1 MKGENKFKMKTN
13 LIGNT
18 FTRVTNS
25 KQREKKHKINE
36 VKDFKRVQE
45 KTKKRIIKKGFYLC
59 DKVQERLGDSKK
71 YIEFLRQLYM
81 YSKGVLDL
89 TEFLN
94 LVDDSVRADE
104 NVMNK
109 FDDFLERCEKSGN
122 RFDLE
127 SLGYST

>member
-1 MKGENKFKMKTN
+1 MKTN

-18 FTRVTNS
+18 FTRVPNL

-36 VKDFKRVQE
+36 VKDFKRVRE
-45 KTKKRIIKKGFYLC
+45 KTKKRIIKSGFYLC

-71 YIEFLRQLYM
+71 YIEFLRLLYM

-104 NVMNK
+104 NLMNK
-109 FDDFLERCEKSGN
+109 FDDFLEHCEKSGN
-122 RFDLE
+122 RFDLD